1 MASEDGNVS
10 DLWHRRLGHPSE
22 SVMKNMV
29 DKVAMDSKIPK
40 EVKLSFCESCVEGK
54 MQPSHSSQ
62 QERFIPHESCSVYIV
77 MYVGQC
83 LQSPLEGN
91 VTL

>member
-1 MASEDGNVS
+1 MVSEDGNVS

-29 DKVAMDSKIPK
+29 GKVAMDSKIPK

-54 MQPSHSSQ
+54 MQRKPFKPTGEIHS
-62 QERFIPHESCSVYIV
+62 
-77 MYVGQC
+77 
-83 LQSPLEGN
+83 
-91 VTL
+91 T